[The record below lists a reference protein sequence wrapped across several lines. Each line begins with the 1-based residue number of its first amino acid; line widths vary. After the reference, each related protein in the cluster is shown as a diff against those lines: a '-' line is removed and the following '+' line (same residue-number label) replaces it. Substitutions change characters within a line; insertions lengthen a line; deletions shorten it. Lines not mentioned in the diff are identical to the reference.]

1 MFCTAYRLQGNL
13 RVVPLSIVLKA
24 ERDGASVRTPHPFLP
39 VFENMVH
46 NLTGGGNMLYFFSI
60 KSRSPSCSEQLERS
74 TFRFVAGRRHTVYVF
89 EFIGK
94 IIGGIIT
101 DRLCDL

>member
-13 RVVPLSIVLKA
+13 RVVPLSIALKA

-46 NLTGGGNMLYFFSI
+46 NLTGGG
-60 KSRSPSCSEQLERS
+60 
-74 TFRFVAGRRHTVYVF
+74 
-89 EFIGK
+89 
-94 IIGGIIT
+94 
-101 DRLCDL
+101 

>member
-13 RVVPLSIVLKA
+13 RVVPLSIFLKA

-60 KSRSPSCSEQLERS
+60 KSTITVLFGTVRAEHIPLCS
-74 TFRFVAGRRHTVYVF
+74 
-89 EFIGK
+89 GK
-94 IIGGIIT
+94 ATYRI
-101 DRLCDL
+101 CV

>member
-13 RVVPLSIVLKA
+13 RVVPLSIALKA

-46 NLTGGGNMLYFFSI
+46 NLTGGGVICYTFS
-60 KSRSPSCSEQLERS
+60 
-74 TFRFVAGRRHTVYVF
+74 V
-89 EFIGK
+89 
-94 IIGGIIT
+94 
-101 DRLCDL
+101 

>member
-46 NLTGGGNMLYFFSI
+46 NLTGGGNMIYFFSI
-60 KSRSPSCSEQLERS
+60 KNCIALPQ
-74 TFRFVAGRRHTVYVF
+74 
-89 EFIGK
+89 
-94 IIGGIIT
+94 GGGQSGAHSA
-101 DRLCDL
+101 L